1 MDACT
6 NVSDGKS
13 KKQNSEGRQIGP
25 PSGGESKRSQRG
37 WASLLFRARPR
48 LDGIVALRMT
58 SIHLWGENV
67 YSVTKKKRRTENA
80 QQRNSWT
87 SIPFKCIFTLWSEV
101 VDVGLEMQLED
112 VVFMDVFIVRGD
124 GDRVTQQRKTSKRVI
139 ILREIWN
146 RT

>member
-1 MDACT
+1 MCMDACT

-67 YSVTKKKRRTENA
+67 YSVTKKKKKDRKCAAEKLVNLHTFQMYIHSLIWSSRRGTWNA
-80 QQRNSWT
+80 AWRRSLYGCFHCQRGWWQSN
-87 SIPFKCIFTLWSEV
+87 PAK
-101 VDVGLEMQLED
+101 ED
-112 VVFMDVFIVRGD
+112 
-124 GDRVTQQRKTSKRVI
+124 
-139 ILREIWN
+139 
-146 RT
+146 